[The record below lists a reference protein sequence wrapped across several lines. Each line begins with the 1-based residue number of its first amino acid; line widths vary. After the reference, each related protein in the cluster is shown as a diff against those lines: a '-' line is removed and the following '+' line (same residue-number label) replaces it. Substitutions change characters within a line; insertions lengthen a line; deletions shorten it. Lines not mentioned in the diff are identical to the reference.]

1 MWQITWMLEFL
12 PNWFWTTLLF
22 LSIVGL
28 VLSWLLSKLPYS
40 LTIKIVSIIGISASL
55 WFLGAASNE
64 EKWQAKVKELE
75 EKISVAEQESK
86 EVTKEV
92 EVQVVEKIQ
101 MVKGKTEYIT
111 KNITEYIDR
120 EVVKKEEVI
129 KYVENCPLPKEIVE
143 AHNAAA
149 EMNRAAEGTKK

>member
-12 PNWFWTTLLF
+12 PNWFWTTLFF
-22 LSIVGL
+22 LSAIGL
-28 VLSWLLSKLPYS
+28 LLSWLLSKLPYS
-40 LTIKIVSIIGISASL
+40 MTIKILSVIGITASV

-64 EKWQAKVKELE
+64 EKWQARVVELE
-75 EKISVAEQESK
+75 KKITEGQVESK

-92 EVQVVEKIQ
+92 EVQVVEKVKLI
-101 MVKGKTEYIT
+101 KGKTEYIT
-111 KNITEYIDR
+111 KNITEYVDR
-120 EVVKKEEVI
+120 EVVKKEEII

-149 EMNRAAEGTKK
+149 EMNRAAEGPKK

>member
-40 LTIKIVSIIGISASL
+40 LTIKVVSIIGISASL

>member
-1 MWQITWMLEFL
+1 MWQITWMLGFL

-22 LSIVGL
+22 LGIFGL
-28 VLSWLLSKLPYS
+28 LLSWVLSKLPYS
-40 LTIKIVSIIGISASL
+40 TTIKVISTISIIASV

-64 EKWQAKVKELE
+64 EKWQVKVAELE
-75 EKISVAEQESK
+75 KKIAEGQQESK

-92 EVQVVEKIQ
+92 ELQVVEK
-101 MVKGKTEYIT
+101 VKLVRGKTEYIT
-111 KNITEYIDR
+111 KKITEYVDR
-120 EVVKKEEVI
+120 EVVKKEEII
-129 KYVENCPLPKEIVE
+129 KYIENCPLPKEIVE